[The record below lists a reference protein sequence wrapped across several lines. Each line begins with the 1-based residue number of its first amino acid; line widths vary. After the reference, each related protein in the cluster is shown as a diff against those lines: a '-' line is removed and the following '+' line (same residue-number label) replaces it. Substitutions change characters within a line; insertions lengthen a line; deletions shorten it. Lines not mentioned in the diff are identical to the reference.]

1 MGEYLN
7 STTHRYTSPE
17 HSVSRKYL
25 LDINPAFVERE
36 RGDGYNIIDARW
48 IDVRNGLYIDITGLT
63 ETHPDVQPGVWSC
76 KNYHRY
82 RTMDLYPLRDSMFEG
97 VPARIPYAYDSILTE
112 EYRAEALVS
121 TNFHG

>member
-7 STTHRYTSPE
+7 RTTHRYTSPE
-17 HSVSRKYL
+17 HSVSREYL

-63 ETHPDVQPGVWSC
+63 ETHPDVQPGIWSC

-82 RTMDLYPLRDSMFEG
+82 RTGDLYPLRNSMFEG
-97 VPARIPYAYDSILTE
+97 VPAKIPYAYDSILTE

-121 TNFHG
+121 TDFNG